1 MRSKP
6 LLPALLLVGAGLSP
20 LAQASSDDSCYP
32 DWSLVGGGVC
42 DTLPFLAPGNDT
54 RANLRLLLADAGHWR
69 LVEAPPSEEE
79 KLEGYGLVP
88 FGLFRLL
95 PGDGSQPPAPSA
107 ASEAE
112 TPPPAPAPSP
122 LAELA
127 RQMGA
132 EALPEKIAG
141 AEFFEGEGS
150 RCRSNDQDS
159 ALAFLRQVRDAGL
172 GEAETKALANSRLDL
187 LGACGWEQEELGGV
201 LAQGVE
207 SAAGKAFATYLEAA
221 ANFYSGRFDEAEQGF
236 KALQDVSQ
244 PWLKETALYL
254 EARTLLNAAQQN
266 AFDDMGFPELQNVD
280 KARLEQTRSAL
291 EAYLQAYPKG
301 LYTASAKGLQRRVHW
316 LAGDQKLLAQDYAAQ
331 FAEAE
336 QGQRNMALE
345 DLVQEVDNKLL
356 TGIQLGDI
364 QTPLLLAVADL
375 VQMRA
380 HDPSTPRSFTWETL
394 QAQQASF
401 AAHPELFAYLQAA
414 YRFYVDQDPAKTL
427 EALPQKVG
435 SLDYVGF
442 SQQTLRGLALEQ
454 QKDWKA
460 AEALWLELLP
470 QARSRTRRASCSWP
484 WRSTTSAAASWKR
497 SSPKLRRSR
506 SRCCAA
512 SSCATSPT
520 PRCCAARP
528 SRARRR
534 KSAIPRCSLSFT
546 RTCAAAASPTSAR
559 TSRCSA
565 KPPRRPS
572 WAPASAMSTA
582 PVTAW
587 SCSAGRA
594 TRPSPA
600 TFARPS
606 PSRPRRWPPMT
617 RTRRA

>member
-254 EARTLLNAAQQN
+254 QARTLLNAAQQN

-301 LYTASAKGLQRRVHW
+301 LYAASAKGLQRRVHW
-316 LAGDQKLLAQDYAAQ
+316 LAGDQKLLARTMP
-331 FAEAE
+331 
-336 QGQRNMALE
+336 RNSP
-345 DLVQEVDNKLL
+345 K
-356 TGIQLGDI
+356 
-364 QTPLLLAVADL
+364 
-375 VQMRA
+375 
-380 HDPSTPRSFTWETL
+380 PS
-394 QAQQASF
+394 
-401 AAHPELFAYLQAA
+401 
-414 YRFYVDQDPAKTL
+414 K
-427 EALPQKVG
+427 G
-435 SLDYVGF
+435 SA
-442 SQQTLRGLALEQ
+442 T
-454 QKDWKA
+454 
-460 AEALWLELLP
+460 
-470 QARSRTRRASCSWP
+470 WP
-484 WRSTTSAAASWKR
+484 WKTWSKRSTTSS
-497 SSPKLRRSR
+497 
-506 SRCCAA
+506 
-512 SSCATSPT
+512 
-520 PRCCAARP
+520 
-528 SRARRR
+528 
-534 KSAIPRCSLSFT
+534 
-546 RTCAAAASPTSAR
+546 
-559 TSRCSA
+559 
-565 KPPRRPS
+565 
-572 WAPASAMSTA
+572 
-582 PVTAW
+582 
-587 SCSAGRA
+587 
-594 TRPSPA
+594 
-600 TFARPS
+600 
-606 PSRPRRWPPMT
+606 
-617 RTRRA
+617 

>member
-95 PGDGSQPPAPSA
+95 PGDGSQPPALPA

-254 EARTLLNAAQQN
+254 QARTLLNAAQQN

-301 LYTASAKGLQRRVHW
+301 LYAASAKGLQRRVHW

-414 YRFYVDQDPAKTL
+414 YRFYVDQD
-427 EALPQKVG
+427 
-435 SLDYVGF
+435 
-442 SQQTLRGLALEQ
+442 
-454 QKDWKA
+454 
-460 AEALWLELLP
+460 
-470 QARSRTRRASCSWP
+470 
-484 WRSTTSAAASWKR
+484 
-497 SSPKLRRSR
+497 
-506 SRCCAA
+506 
-512 SSCATSPT
+512 
-520 PRCCAARP
+520 
-528 SRARRR
+528 
-534 KSAIPRCSLSFT
+534 
-546 RTCAAAASPTSAR
+546 
-559 TSRCSA
+559 
-565 KPPRRPS
+565 
-572 WAPASAMSTA
+572 
-582 PVTAW
+582 
-587 SCSAGRA
+587 
-594 TRPSPA
+594 
-600 TFARPS
+600 
-606 PSRPRRWPPMT
+606 
-617 RTRRA
+617 